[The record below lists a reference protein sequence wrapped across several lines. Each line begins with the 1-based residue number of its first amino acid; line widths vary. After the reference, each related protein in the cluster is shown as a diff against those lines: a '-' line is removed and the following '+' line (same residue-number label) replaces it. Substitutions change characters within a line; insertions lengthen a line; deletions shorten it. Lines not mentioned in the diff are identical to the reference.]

1 MIQDFLFQAFAA
13 GSILGAVIM
22 VTRRNPVSAVI
33 FLVGVFFATSGM
45 FLMLD
50 AHYIAAIN
58 VILYGGAIM
67 VLFLFVLM
75 LLNLG
80 HADWRDLRGPVGG
93 LIGGSISI
101 AFLGVLT
108 RLFVGGTDAR
118 PGVELA
124 GSALREA
131 AAEQGVV
138 GVVARPL
145 FTEYTIVLEV
155 TGVLLLVSMVG
166 TILLARRERGVG
178 ERERT

>member
-1 MIQDFLFQAFAA
+1 MIEDFLFQAFAA
-13 GSILGAVIM
+13 GAILGAVIM

-80 HADWRDLRGPVGG
+80 HADWRDLKGPIGG
-93 LIGGSISI
+93 LVGGSISI

-108 RLFVGGTDAR
+108 RLFVGGTESR
-118 PGVELA
+118 PVVEIA
-124 GSALREA
+124 GNALREA
-131 AAEQGVV
+131 ALEQGVV

-145 FTEYTIVLEV
+145 FHEYTIVLEV
-155 TGVLLLVSMVG
+155 TGVLLLVSIVG
-166 TILLARRERGVG
+166 TILLARKEKA
-178 ERERT
+178 

>member
-13 GSILGAVIM
+13 SAILGAVIM
-22 VTRRNPVSAVI
+22 VTRRNPVTAVI

-50 AHYIAAIN
+50 AHYVAAIN

-93 LIGGSISI
+93 LVGGSIGI
-101 AFLGVLT
+101 AFLGILT
-108 RLFVGGTDAR
+108 RLFIGGAEAR
-118 PGVELA
+118 PAVEVA
-124 GSALREA
+124 GHALRATIE
-131 AAEQGVV
+131 EQGVI

-145 FTEYTIVLEV
+145 FEEYAIVLEV
-155 TGVLLLVSMVG
+155 TGVLLLVSIVG
-166 TILLARRERGVG
+166 TILLARRERA
-178 ERERT
+178 